1 MFRGGSFHSLD
12 DKGRIIIPARFKA
25 ELESWAS
32 TDRFFLTVLDGG
44 LMAYP
49 VGEWV
54 ALEKRILDLK
64 ETSPAIWRF
73 KRYFIG
79 SAVECQLDRQ
89 GRVVIPQTLKEYA
102 GLEKDI
108 VLVGVLN
115 HFEIWSRDKWEANS
129 HKLDDDMLQEEVLK
143 EIKSL
148 GI

>member
-1 MFRGGSFHSLD
+1 MFRGCSFHSLD

-32 TDRFFLTVLDGG
+32 TDRFFLTILDGG
-44 LMAYP
+44 LMGYP

-54 ALEKRILDLK
+54 ALEKRIMELT

-115 HFEIWSRDKWEANS
+115 HFEIWSRDKWETNS

-143 EIKSL
+143 EIRSL